1 MGTQARGGWQGLLAE
16 AEAYIK
22 MALDPRGGSPAPVRR
37 GAEYCPL
44 GAASDNP
51 TDVLPKR

>member
-1 MGTQARGGWQGLLAE
+1 MGTQARGGWQGLLAV